1 MKVNTDILAS
11 NQRGWSLL
19 EYRNKEEWEMDNYDR
34 VTGVYTIVC
43 IKGCYLIGY
52 DNWRKQW
59 ELPAGGIEE
68 DVRDSAAEIGIN
80 GR

>member
-1 MKVNTDILAS
+1 
-11 NQRGWSLL
+11 
-19 EYRNKEEWEMDNYDR
+19 MDNYDR
-34 VTGVYTIVC
+34 VTGVYAIVC

-68 DVRDSAAEIGIN
+68 DIRDSAAEIGIN